1 MAVDEKIKGKGI
13 IMSNEFQLHEM
24 LVRDCIDL
32 YELPLCKVLMMND
45 SQYPWFILV
54 PKINNVV
61 DLYELEW
68 EEQIQF
74 LNESSLLSEVI
85 MGIFKGTKLNV
96 AALGNVC
103 PQLHIHHIVRFEDD
117 IAWPKPVWG
126 AFPAV
131 AYDTK
136 TLINIKEQLRA
147 ALSKVID

>member
-68 EEQIQF
+68 
-74 LNESSLLSEVI
+74 
-85 MGIFKGTKLNV
+85 K
-96 AALGNVC
+96 
-103 PQLHIHHIVRFEDD
+103 
-117 IAWPKPVWG
+117 
-126 AFPAV
+126 
-131 AYDTK
+131 
-136 TLINIKEQLRA
+136 
-147 ALSKVID
+147 SKFNF